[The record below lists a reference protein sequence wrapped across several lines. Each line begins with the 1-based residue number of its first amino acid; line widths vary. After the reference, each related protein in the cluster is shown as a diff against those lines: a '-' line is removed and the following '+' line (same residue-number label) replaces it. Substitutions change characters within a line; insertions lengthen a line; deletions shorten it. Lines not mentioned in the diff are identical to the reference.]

1 MVRALGAVA
10 ASSRW
15 RARKTRITVAE
26 GSPPANRASASLLRS
41 GHAYDPG
48 RLVTAAGRAM
58 RARCAARARRR
69 PGPKQPAA
77 SHAPP
82 TLATKS
88 RPARRAMNSADRC
101 AAHSHTQ
108 TPKPSS
114 TFLRSPSPGPMQI
127 RHGGRFPSPRALYR
141 VRAMTGIVAEFM

>member
-15 RARKTRITVAE
+15 RSRSARITSAVA
-26 GSPPANRASASLLRS
+26 SPRAKRASASLRRS
-41 GHAYDPG
+41 GHEYDPG
-48 RLVTAAGRAM
+48 LRPTGTGRVT
-58 RARCAARARRR
+58 RARCAASARRR
-69 PGPKQPAA
+69 PGPKHPAA

-101 AAHSHTQ
+101 AAHNHTD
-108 TPKPSS
+108 TPNPSS

-127 RHGGRFPSPRALYR
+127 RHGGRFPIPLAL
-141 VRAMTGIVAEFM
+141 